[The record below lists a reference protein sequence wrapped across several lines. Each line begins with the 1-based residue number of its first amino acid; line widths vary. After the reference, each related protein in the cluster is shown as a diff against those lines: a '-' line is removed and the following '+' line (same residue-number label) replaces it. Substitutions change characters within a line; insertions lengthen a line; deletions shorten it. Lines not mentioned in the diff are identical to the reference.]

1 MAKRRMFNADIV
13 ESDHF
18 VEMPPSTQALYF
30 HLGMRADD
38 DGIVNCPNRIQRDIG
53 ASTDDLKI
61 LAAKGFII
69 PFESGVIVVTHWKI
83 NNYLQ
88 KDRYT
93 PTIHTAEKNA
103 LELSENKAYEIK
115 PGGIYPKCIQN
126 VSDVCTQYSIDKNS
140 IDNNIY
146 AHPEN
151 AQDVI
156 DIVPGTDTDPA
167 DDPEHEKIFAAL
179 WELYPRKKGKGN
191 VKTAQKK
198 KIAKIGIEEMTRAIE
213 RYKEQI
219 RTHKTDIDHVQYGGT
234 FFNSGYIDYLDANYQ
249 KEAAATPTVKPGSFG
264 NFTQRNHDDS
274 YYDELQNEL
283 IAASLKH
290 TAESEGT

>member
-1 MAKRRMFNADIV
+1 MTSRLDDSGKRKFINFFRSYMDALDTIKDPGTYKEATTAILHYAFDRQEPPAALSDIANMAF
-13 ESDHF
+13 
-18 VEMPPSTQALYF
+18 
-30 HLGMRADD
+30 
-38 DGIVNCPNRIQRDIG
+38 
-53 ASTDDLKI
+53 I
-61 LAAKGFII
+61 LVKPTIDKGFTSQENGGKR
-69 PFESGVIVVTHWKI
+69 PA
-83 NNYLQ
+83 NNQ
-88 KDRYT
+88 TRVDPQATDSKPKVDPQATDTQQRVNNRVEDKGKRKE
-93 PTIHTAEKNA
+93 EK
-103 LELSENKAYEIK
+103 EKEK
-115 PGGIYPKCIQN
+115 G
-126 VSDVCTQYSIDKNS
+126 
-140 IDNNIY
+140 NNTF
-146 AHPEN
+146 AHPDTIPAAESEKPPEKEK
-151 AQDVI
+151 AETTE
-156 DIVPGTDTDPA
+156 PETDQ
-167 DDPEHEKIFAAL
+167 PEYEKIFAAL

-274 YYDELQNEL
+274 YYDELQKDL